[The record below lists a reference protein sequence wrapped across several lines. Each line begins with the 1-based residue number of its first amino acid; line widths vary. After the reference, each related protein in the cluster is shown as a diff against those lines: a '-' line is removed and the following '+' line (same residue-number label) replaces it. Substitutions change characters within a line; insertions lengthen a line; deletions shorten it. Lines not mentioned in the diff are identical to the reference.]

1 MRRQNNI
8 YLKNG
13 QVASFVFGLNQNGFN
28 DRLLGFSFFFVVVVC
43 VSWLNFKCSG
53 PITTK
58 SKGEPLSILSS
69 SSYDLFNM
77 SIHKRCFSLL
87 NSLISSPLKIDV
99 INHFAFFGK
108 NKTISV
114 SILLTVAGS
123 ILALVNKL

>member
-13 QVASFVFGLNQNGFN
+13 QITSFVFGLNQNVFD
-28 DRLLGFSFFFVVVVC
+28 DREFVFFFVVVC

-77 SIHKRCFSLL
+77 STHKRCFSPL